1 MASTE
6 VSAGTIHYEETGHG
20 PPLVM
25 VGGLAMDGRLWER
38 VAAELAPA
46 HRCLMPTMPLGSHP
60 EPMRR
65 RRRSLA
71 ARDGADHRRVH
82 REPRARRT

>member
-6 VSAGTIHYEETGHG
+6 VSAGTIHYEEIGDG

-38 VAAELAPA
+38 VAAELAPT
-46 HRCLMPTMPLGSHP
+46 HRCLMPTLPFGAHPSRCAPTPISRCAGWAGSSP
-60 EPMRR
+60 
-65 RRRSLA
+65 SSS
-71 ARDGADHRRVH
+71 
-82 REPRARRT
+82 RASGSRT